1 MICWARSWR
10 WRVSG
15 CTQGRQ
21 GVGIG
26 TTHAMPE
33 VWREVWSPHGVK
45 VLGTPVGTPEFV
57 EDVTQRRL
65 DEENRLWEAI
75 PSVPDLQCAWQILL
89 QCAGPRCHHLLRTL
103 PPSVSASCA
112 TGHDAGMQRTME
124 ALLGGLPGDPIQK
137 RVAHTISSL
146 PMRMGGL
153 GLRSASRMAQSAF
166 WASWADAMPMISERL
181 PEVANRV
188 ELQLAMEEPVGSLG
202 ELQEA
207 AQSFYRCGFVAR
219 PSWVALRG
227 GARPPLCLN
236 SEPGEWQHGW
246 QFHASSISEHHFRET
261 MVLRPSPFAFT
272 FRSRFQRRAHGGAQW
287 TRVRRLPT
295 ALPHL
300 GVGAASP
307 PVEARCE
314 CGAPLDTLGR
324 HRAVCNRSGRLR
336 TRACP
341 TERSLARVCREAGAT
356 VRFNTML
363 RDMNINVSADDH
375 RSIEVLA
382 SGLPLHHGA
391 QIAVDITLRCALRSC
406 GNAHVHA
413 AVMNGVVL
421 ARARE
426 EKERESTSNS
436 WTPIVADWLLSPS
449 RLGVVGATKLW
460 LSWTHLPP
468 PAPGKHQQC

>member
-1 MICWARSWR
+1 M
-10 WRVSG
+10 
-15 CTQGRQ
+15 
-21 GVGIG
+21 
-26 TTHAMPE
+26 
-33 VWREVWSPHGVK
+33 WSSQGVK
-45 VLGTPVGTPEFV
+45 VLGTPVGTPEFI

-65 DEENRLWEAI
+65 EEESRLWEAI
-75 PSVPDLQCAWQILL
+75 PLVPDLQCAWQILL
-89 QCAGPRCHHLLRTL
+89 QCRGRWRPCWVDCQEI
-103 PPSVSASCA
+103 PSRREWPTHS
-112 TGHDAGMQRTME
+112 
-124 ALLGGLPGDPIQK
+124 
-137 RVAHTISSL
+137 RVL

-181 PEVANRV
+181 TQVANRV

-207 AQSFYRCGFVAR
+207 AQSLDRCGFVAR
-219 PSWVALRG
+219 PSWAALRR
-227 GARPPLCLN
+227 GARPPLCLH

-246 QFHASSISEHHFRET
+246 QFHASSISEHHFRQT
-261 MVLRPSPFAFT
+261 MVLRQSCAADQAHLRSHSGPGSSDVLMGAPTGPEFVVCPQL
-272 FRSRFQRRAHGGAQW
+272 FRTLVLERL
-287 TRVRRLPT
+287 RLP
-295 ALPHL
+295 LQ
-300 GVGAASP
+300 V
-307 PVEARCE
+307 VEARCE

-324 HRAVCNRSGRLR
+324 HRAACCRSGRLF

-413 AVMNGVVL
+413 AVMNGASLSWPEPVK
-421 ARARE
+421 R
-426 EKERESTSNS
+426 KRESTSNS
-436 WTPIVADWLLSPS
+436 WTPIAADWSSSPW
-449 RLGVVGATKLW
+449 RLGIVGATKLW
-460 LSWTHLPP
+460 LSWTHLTPP
-468 PAPGKHQQC
+468 VPGKHQLC